1 MRLFN
6 LISIAYRSLNKNKV
20 RSFLTML
27 GIIIG
32 VFSVIVMLSIGYGSR
47 EDIQDSIASMGTN
60 VLMIF
65 PGSSFRGGVAG
76 GSGTG
81 ESLEMEDV
89 TELAMISNSI
99 RYISPVAQSS
109 GQVIFGNANWNTSVI
124 GVYDEYFE
132 IRDLE
137 LSGGFRF
144 SESEVR
150 SAAKVC
156 IVGQTVVDNLFGT
169 DVDPIG
175 QRIRIKKIPFTVIG
189 VLESKGQSGMG
200 QDQDDVIYAPY
211 NTIKKRMKGTDNK
224 VDQIYIS
231 AVSEEKITQ
240 ATDDIDNYFRDKFHT
255 PLSEDL
261 PVSVRSQQE
270 IADTFNSVSQSMIIL
285 LASIAAISLL
295 VGGIGIMNIML
306 VSVTERTREIG
317 LRMSVGAR
325 GRDIMRQFL
334 LEAVL
339 LSLLGGTLGVLG
351 GIGISNILENSF
363 GMSILIMSSS
373 VLLSFMVAFGIGVF
387 FGWYPAR
394 KASRLIP
401 IDALRYE

>member
-1 MRLFN
+1 MRLYN
-6 LISIAYRSLNKNKV
+6 LISIAFRSLNKNKV

-32 VFSVIVMLSIGYGSR
+32 VFSVIVMLSIGQGARQS
-47 EDIQDSIASMGTN
+47 IQGSIASMGTN

-76 GSGTG
+76 GSGTA

-89 TELAMISNSI
+89 TGIGNTCNSVKW
-99 RYISPVAQSS
+99 ISPVTQSS
-109 GQVIFGNANWNTSVI
+109 GQVIYGNNNWNTSVN
-124 GVYDEYFE
+124 GVYQEFFE
-132 IRDLE
+132 IRDLA
-137 LSGGFRF
+137 LSAGSMFTEADNRRA
-144 SESEVR
+144 S
-150 SAAKVC
+150 KVC
-156 IVGQTVVDNLFGT
+156 VIGQTVVENLFGEYS
-169 DVDPIG
+169 DPIG
-175 QRIRIKKIPFTVIG
+175 QRIRIRKIPFTVIG

-200 QDQDDVIYAPY
+200 MDQDDIIYAPY
-211 NTIKKRMKGTDNK
+211 NTIKRRMKGTDQK
-224 VDQIYIS
+224 VDQIYLS

-240 ATDDIDNYFRDKFHT
+240 ATNQVEEYFRDKFHV
-255 PLSEDL
+255 PLTEDL
-261 PVSVRSQQE
+261 PVSIRSQQE
-270 IADTFNSVSQSMIIL
+270 IADTFNEVSQVMIVL

-339 LSLLGGTLGVLG
+339 LSLLGGSVGVLS
-351 GIGISNILENSF
+351 GIGVSDLLESAFGISVAIL
-363 GMSILIMSSS
+363 SSS
-373 VLLSFMVAFGIGVF
+373 VILSFMVAFGIGVF